1 MAGARDQMTSPDRPS
16 EALIA
21 PVLFDAL
28 CALGE
33 GVIILEQERIVF
45 ADPGSQRISGYSLDE
60 LLALTSVFQIVEP
73 SERPAV
79 AQRLQK
85 RLRGEPQES
94 HYESMVLHRDGHG
107 VPVEIAAYLQ
117 DAAAKRLFVFVR
129 DISARVALERER
141 DRLHARTV
149 ATYEDLF
156 ERAPV
161 GYHEVDLDGRI
172 VRINDTELRLFGYA
186 RHEMLG
192 RHSWEFSCEPR
203 VVEAAVRALLAGED
217 AQRKERAFVR
227 RNGETFWAW
236 VQPQEIRD
244 PSGYITGARAA
255 ILETT
260 QLRRAQDALRT
271 SEERHRRLFEQIPIG
286 IYETTAEG
294 RFVSVNPSLV
304 RLLGYQSEQDLL
316 AMPDVG
322 ALYARPDLRDQFKA
336 ALDSTE
342 SIVDFET
349 IARTRDGRELVV
361 LETAYAVRDDTGAI
375 RSYQGTVTD
384 LTDRRRLEEQLLQA
398 QKMEAI
404 GRFAGGVAHDFN
416 NLLTV
421 ITGYAEMIAN
431 DMPSGSRPGA
441 DMQEI
446 LTATARAATMTKQL
460 LAFSRKQVLQL
471 RVADLGGII
480 RAVSPMLQRL
490 IGEDVQLRLRLTADP
505 LPIEADETQLQQ
517 VMLNLATNAR
527 DAMPSGGSLTLET
540 AATAFV
546 PGGAAGAR
554 VPEGGGWARLS
565 VTDTGSGMDDR
576 TRALIFEPFFTTK
589 PADQGTGLGLA
600 TSYGIVKQMQGSILV
615 ESELGRGTTF
625 SLYFPL
631 KRAVGSHAVTGARP
645 RDQEARGSA
654 HIMVVEDESAVR
666 ELVTAVLRRAGYR
679 VTAEPGPAEAM
690 QISDETLASVD
701 LLLSDVVMPGMRGPE
716 LVRALRERRRDLRA
730 VFMTGYVDPS
740 VESSTSVGRFLLKP
754 FQPAHLLE
762 RIAEE
767 LRR

>member
-1 MAGARDQMTSPDRPS
+1 MPSPDRPS
-16 EALIA
+16 LALIA

-33 GVIILEQERIVF
+33 GLIILEEERIVF
-45 ADPGSQRISGYSLDE
+45 ADPGSQRIIGYTLDE
-60 LLALTSVFQIVEP
+60 LLALRSVFEIVEP
-73 SERPAV
+73 SERPAI
-79 AQRLQK
+79 AQRFHK
-85 RLRGEPQES
+85 RLRGEPQEP
-94 HYESMVLHRDGHG
+94 HYESIVLHRDGRS
-107 VPVEIAAYLQ
+107 VPVEVAAYLQ
-117 DAAAKRLFVFVR
+117 DAAAKRLLVFVR
-129 DISARVALERER
+129 DISARVELERER

-149 ATYEDLF
+149 ATYEELF
-156 ERAPV
+156 EQAPV

-172 VRINDTELRLFGYA
+172 VRINDTELRIFGYA

-192 RHSWEFSCEPR
+192 RHSWEFTTEPV
-203 VVEAAVRALLAGED
+203 VVEAVVRALLARQE
-217 AQRKERAFVR
+217 APRRELAFVR
-227 RNGETFWAW
+227 KNGETFWAW
-236 VQPQEIRD
+236 VQPREIRD
-244 PSGYITGARAA
+244 QSGRITGVRAA

-260 QLRRAQDALRT
+260 ELRRAQDALRT

-322 ALYARPDLRDQFKA
+322 ALYARPELRSQFKA
-336 ALDSTE
+336 ALDRTE

-349 IARTRDGRELVV
+349 IVRTRDGHELVV
-361 LETAYAVRDDTGAI
+361 LETAYAVRDDAGAI
-375 RSYQGTVTD
+375 RSYQGIVTD

-471 RVADLGGII
+471 RVLDLTGII

-505 LPIEADETQLQQ
+505 LLIEADETQLQQ

-540 AATAFV
+540 AAVTFV
-546 PGGAAGAR
+546 PHRPAGMLP

-565 VTDTGSGMDDR
+565 VSDTGSGMDDA

-631 KRAVGSHAVTGARP
+631 KRAASGQAVSDSPARVLA
-645 RDQEARGSA
+645 ARGSA

-666 ELVTAVLRRAGYR
+666 DLVSAVLRRAGYR
-679 VTAEPGPAEAM
+679 VTAEPGPAEAL
-690 QISDETLASVD
+690 QITDEALASVD
-701 LLLSDVVMPGMRGPE
+701 LLLSDVVMPLMQGPE
-716 LVRALRERRRDLRA
+716 LVRTLRKRRADLRA
-730 VFMTGYVDPS
+730 LFMTGYVDPAVEPS
-740 VESSTSVGRFLLKP
+740 VTAGRFLLKP